1 MNGLAFKLFCISCFL
16 VVPKNKILSNSS
28 RKNAVILKVPVP
40 QILAWFRFWHILP
53 NSHKIPNFIFFT
65 FFFLSSG
72 INKGQDWNYKP
83 NSHGVSFH
91 LSGQVGLKFW
101 APVTQPAGPPTP
113 QGPTPALCWNS
124 LFLFLFGWLCLV
136 PSMVIPFEI
145 LKGNF
150 SFL

>member
-40 QILAWFRFWHILP
+40 RFWLDLG
-53 NSHKIPNFIFFT
+53 FGIFFLILT
-65 FFFLSSG
+65 KYPISSFLLFFFLSSG